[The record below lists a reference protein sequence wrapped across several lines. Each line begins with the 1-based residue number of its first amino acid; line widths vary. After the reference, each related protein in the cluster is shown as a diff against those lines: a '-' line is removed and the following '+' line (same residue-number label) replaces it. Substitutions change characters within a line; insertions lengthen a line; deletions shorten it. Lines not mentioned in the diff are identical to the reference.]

1 MNQAFLA
8 RQNLYKSTKVHQT
21 SNLTGINLARLS
33 LSSNALNH
41 FDSLVSRFAIYCCNE
56 DAASIV
62 DIDLSTGLVH
72 NLLDGLAAGANNL
85 SNLVRINIDSGNL
98 GSILA
103 ELLARLADAFHHLA
117 HDELTATFS
126 LSQSLGKDILVDAIN
141 LNIHL
146 DSSDTLFGACY
157 LKVHIAQSI
166 LQALDIGQNGEV
178 FAILNQAH
186 SYTSYRSLNG
196 HACIHQGQSACAN
209 RAHGGGTIGFQN
221 LGYQTNCIGEFFL
234 RGNYGLQSTLSQCT
248 VTDLAT
254 ARAAQRLG
262 FAYGIRREIIVVD
275 VTLGFFCTKAIQNLC
290 FTQGSQSQNIQ
301 DLGLTTSEQ
310 GAAMRTSQQTYLAGY
325 RTNLVQLTTIRTNL
339 VHGNGATNDFL
350 NQLLGD
356 VSNVL
361 SIVRIFLQEY
371 FSDFCFNLSYI
382 LFALQLVSVH
392 QGVLQLLSTI
402 FFNFSYQFSRRNVNR
417 YFHLGLADFSNDFF
431 LEFNQLL
438 DYAMAKPNSVQ
449 HGFFGYFLRT
459 CFNHQDSILGAGNSQ
474 IQLRN
479 CCLSN
484 SRVDDEFAI
493 NQAYTHTG
501 DRTFK
506 GNIRNRQCTG
516 CTDHSRHIGSIVG
529 VNGNSGSNDL
539 YIVVI
544 ALGEHGANRTVNQA
558 AGQNSLLAGTT
569 FTFNKTTGDLTHS
582 VHLFFKINSQREKVN
597 TLTRGFGAGN
607 GNYYGGIT
615 IAY

>member
-1 MNQAFLA
+1 M
-8 RQNLYKSTKVHQT
+8 
-21 SNLTGINLARLS
+21 
-33 LSSNALNH
+33 
-41 FDSLVSRFAIYCCNE
+41 
-56 DAASIV
+56 
-62 DIDLSTGLVH
+62 
-72 NLLDGLAAGANNL
+72 
-85 SNLVRINIDSGNL
+85 
-98 GSILA
+98 
-103 ELLARLADAFHHLA
+103 
-117 HDELTATFS
+117 
-126 LSQSLGKDILVDAIN
+126 GKDILVDAIN

-146 DSSDTLFGACY
+146 DSSDTLFSACY

-221 LGYQTNCIGEFFL
+221 FGYQTNCIGEFFL

-275 VTLGFFCTKAIQNLC
+275 VTLGFFCTKTIQNLC

-339 VHGNGATNDFL
+339 VHGNGATNNL
-350 NQLLGD
+350 LYQLLGNI
-356 VSNVL
+356 SNIL

-371 FSDFCFNLSYI
+371 FGDFCLDFSNVFL
-382 LFALQLVSVH
+382 ALQLVSVH
-392 QGVLQLLSTI
+392 QGILQLLSTI

-417 YFHLGLADFSNDFF
+417 YFHLGLADFSNNLF
-431 LEFNQLL
+431 LELYQLL
-438 DYAMAKPNSVQ
+438 DYAMTKPNSVQ
-449 HGFFGYFLRT
+449 HGFFGYFLST
-459 CFNHQDSILGAGNSQ
+459 CFYHQDSVLSAGNSQ

-479 CCLSN
+479 SCLLN
-484 SRVDDEFAI
+484 
-493 NQAYTHTG
+493 G
-501 DRTFK
+501 
-506 GNIRNRQCTG
+506 
-516 CTDHSRHIGSIVG
+516 G
-529 VNGNSGSNDL
+529 VND
-539 YIVVI
+539 
-544 ALGEHGANRTVNQA
+544 E
-558 AGQNSLLAGTT
+558 
-569 FTFNKTTGDLTHS
+569 LT
-582 VHLFFKINSQREKVN
+582 IN
-597 TLTRGFGAGN
+597 
-607 GNYYGGIT
+607 
-615 IAY
+615 